1 MGTRVSGGVRI
12 VFKSVEMSSEVR
24 NDNQELMHL
33 LEKYF
38 GQNGL
43 GRGWRC
49 FSTDSGVVCSPPTS
63 GRGAAVPVPPEQE
76 AP

>member
-24 NDNQELMHL
+24 NDNQGLTHV
-33 LEKYF
+33 LEKCF
-38 GQNGL
+38 GQSGL

-49 FSTDSGVVCSPPTS
+49 FSTDSGVACSPPTT
-63 GRGAAVPVPPEQE
+63 GRGAAMPVSPEQE